1 LSQKNILEK
10 KEFDKKVSLHQK
22 NVKTYNDKR
31 NKVFKKINSN
41 RLIMQNKLLK
51 KIDEIL
57 LDYVDEKKID
67 MIIKKESLIIS
78 NSSLDITKNILENL
92 NKKYKNID

>member
-1 LSQKNILEK
+1 MSQKNILEK